1 MSRTINIWIVKH
13 YSNECSASIHKQST
27 HLSNALPFSPRKRL
41 GTRKKRKRESMNNQL
56 HFGIQAPQQHISY
69 QRLLEIWL
77 EADREPLIDHMW
89 LFDLCWLLGTSV
101 SKIGGLFLEDL
112 SPPLFLHE
120 KIP

>member
-77 EADREPLIDHMW
+77 VLQ
-89 LFDLCWLLGTSV
+89 L
-101 SKIGGLFLEDL
+101 
-112 SPPLFLHE
+112 
-120 KIP
+120 